1 MLMIKNTSLF
11 FIGLIILMMGI
22 FIVVFDLPQIQ
33 YFENLEGDSY
43 LSLEDEKK
51 DFHQR
56 LKMEFYF
63 GVTFLLFGVGLL
75 IFSLIKKTEKME

>member
-22 FIVVFDLPQIQ
+22 FIVVFDLPQIK

-43 LSLEDEKK
+43 LSLEDES
-51 DFHQR
+51 
-56 LKMEFYF
+56 
-63 GVTFLLFGVGLL
+63 LL